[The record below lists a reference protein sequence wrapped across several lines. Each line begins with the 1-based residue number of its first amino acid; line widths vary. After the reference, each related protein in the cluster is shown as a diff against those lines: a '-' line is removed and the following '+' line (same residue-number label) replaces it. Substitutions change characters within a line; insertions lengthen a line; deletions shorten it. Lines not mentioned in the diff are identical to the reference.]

1 MIMKTLKV
9 KRTRRDVAI

>member
-1 MIMKTLKV
+1 MKTLKV